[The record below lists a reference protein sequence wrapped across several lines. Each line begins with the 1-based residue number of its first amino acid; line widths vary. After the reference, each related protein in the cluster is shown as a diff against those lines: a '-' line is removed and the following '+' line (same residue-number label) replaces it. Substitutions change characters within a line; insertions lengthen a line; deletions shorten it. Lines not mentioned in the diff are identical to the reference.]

1 MPPLLQHFLLPIRQ
15 TRASPLRLQKDR
27 SQSRSDLALLKCS
40 QFRGTAILAVG
51 PAGIL
56 PADKCAKA
64 TGKMPIF
71 PTAKMAVPRRLARF
85 STKLSDFQSL
95 YANKTRLEAAST
107 FAKARPCRKVAGD
120 VRCYASVRRRD
131 QDGDRA
137 GKAVGFGGE

>member
-27 SQSRSDLALLKCS
+27 SQSRSDFALLKSS

-56 PADKCAKA
+56 PACKRAKA

-85 STKLSDFQSL
+85 STKLSHVYFFT
-95 YANKTRLEAAST
+95 AHVNR
-107 FAKARPCRKVAGD
+107 
-120 VRCYASVRRRD
+120 VRTHIPKPISKLAIIFD
-131 QDGDRA
+131 
-137 GKAVGFGGE
+137 